1 MYTVSL
7 RFYRIP
13 RLVDGLARKD
23 TSSNGSKTPNT
34 NLGRYW
40 SAVQDTGYGAPYAYL
55 GALPMVFGAKFLEPS
70 FSSLW
75 MYGKDRTTILNWLC
89 LVPTD
94 LANKTMQKNESFGN
108 VWKKNL
114 GSV

>member
-7 RFYRIP
+7 RFYRILDWLMVWLERIP
-13 RLVDGLARKD
+13 QAMVQ
-23 TSSNGSKTPNT
+23 KTPKT

-40 SAVQDTGYGAPYAYL
+40 SAVQDTGFGAPYAYL
-55 GALPMVFGAKFLEPS
+55 GALPMVFGAKFLG
-70 FSSLW
+70 FSSPS

-94 LANKTMQKNESFGN
+94 LANKTMQK
-108 VWKKNL
+108 K
-114 GSV
+114 

>member
-13 RLVDGLARKD
+13 KLVDHLARKD
-23 TSSNGSKTPNT
+23 TSSNGSKTPKT

-55 GALPMVFGAKFLEPS
+55 GALPMVFGAKFLG
-70 FSSLW
+70 FSSPS

-89 LVPTD
+89 
-94 LANKTMQKNESFGN
+94 
-108 VWKKNL
+108 
-114 GSV
+114 